1 VLGLYTLK
9 KHERIVAAV
18 NKRYLLW
25 SHKFGVEL
33 PKSVQDTL
41 RIDMKTYT
49 TYWKDAIALEI
60 KNIDIAFQDLVENE
74 EVPVR

>member
-1 VLGLYTLK
+1 VAEYAVAQKLATEPAFSWWVPYTLK
-9 KHERIVAAV
+9 KREQIVAAM

-41 RIDMKTYT
+41 RIDEQTNTMH
-49 TYWKDAIALEI
+49 WKDAIALEI
-60 KNIDIAFQDLVENE
+60 
-74 EVPVR
+74 